1 LMQNAY
7 LSALHRLSRLE
18 GAKELAEGEVAS
30 VFMEELSAQAAALKK
45 KGSEKLDFTINLD
58 TLFLPDYAYA
68 GDGYND
74 FLYDFSDAFSARL
87 QDLTGAV
94 SDFPDYPAVDFPKSG
109 RLSGSSKGT
118 KVIYKIP
125 SDGAARFLQMRKV
138 DSDELAVSAFIRPGE
153 KATVRVPKGMYYILL
168 ASGEIW
174 YGEEHLFGD
183 SGSYARTEDIEI
195 MGSNYYHTI
204 TLGGAENG
212 NMASY
217 GADPSEFQ

>member
-1 LMQNAY
+1 MQNAY
-7 LSALHRLSRLE
+7 SAALQRLSKQE
-18 GAKELAEGEVAS
+18 GAKELDEGGVAS
-30 VFMEELSAQAAALKK
+30 VFLEELNAQAAALKK
-45 KGSEKLDFTINLD
+45 KGSEKLDFTLNLD
-58 TLFLPDYAYA
+58 ALFSPDYASA
-68 GDGYND
+68 GDEYND
-74 FLYDFSDAFSARL
+74 FLYDFSDAFTARL

-109 RLSGSSKGT
+109 RLGGSSKGT
-118 KVIYKIP
+118 RVIYRIP
-125 SDGAARFLQMRKV
+125 KDNAARFLQMRKV

-174 YGEEHLFGD
+174 YGEEYLFGD
-183 SGSYARTEDIEI
+183 GGSYARTEDIEI

-217 GADPSEFQ
+217 GADPSAFQ